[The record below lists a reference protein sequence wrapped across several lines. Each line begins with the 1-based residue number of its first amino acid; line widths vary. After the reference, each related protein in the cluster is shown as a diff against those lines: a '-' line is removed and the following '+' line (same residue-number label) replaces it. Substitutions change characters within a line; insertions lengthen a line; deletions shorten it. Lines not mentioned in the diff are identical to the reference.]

1 MEGKRVAKKN
11 KQKAPLVIRI
21 LLVICLVLAVIVAAC
36 YGFIYYFT
44 SKLGGT
50 GIDESKNQS
59 LEEILQAMGE
69 GESAGS
75 LAELLESA
83 DEETREAVSK
93 ADEDLKKQQNAEV
106 KVSKKITNYLLIGQ
120 DRRGSSGYGNADV
133 QILVSVNEDTGKIHL
148 TSLMRAM
155 YVTIP
160 GKSSGMLNWAF
171 PMGGPELAV
180 KTVEENFKVKID
192 HYACVD
198 FSIFKDVVDAVGG
211 VDLNLTYGEASF
223 INSQTGYQGAM
234 EGMNHLNGEQALAHA
249 RNRNLDNDFVRTSRQ
264 RDIVESIL
272 KSMRGLSVS
281 ELTNMANV
289 VLPAISTD
297 LADKPGQVTKILADA
312 PAMLKYDI
320 DQLMLPVENMEGK
333 TYTGITSIGGHE
345 MYLVDWENNLKTLE
359 DFING

>member
-11 KQKAPLVIRI
+11 KQKSPLAVRI
-21 LLVICLVLAVIVAAC
+21 LLVICLVLAIVIAAT

-50 GIDESKNQS
+50 GVDESKNQS
-59 LEEILQAMGE
+59 LEEILQASGE

-83 DEETREAVSK
+83 DEETKEALSK
-93 ADEDLKKQQNAEV
+93 ADEDLKKQQEAEV
-106 KVSKKITNYLLIGQ
+106 KVSKGITNYLLIGQ

-160 GKSSGMLNWAF
+160 GKSSGMLNWAY

-198 FSIFKDVVDAVGG
+198 FSIFEDLVNAVGG
-211 VDLNLTYGEASF
+211 VDLELTYNEASY
-223 INSQTGYQGAM
+223 INGETGRIELM
-234 EGMNHLNGEQALAHA
+234 EGLNRLDGEQALWHA
-249 RNRNLDNDFVRTSRQ
+249 RNRHIDNDFVRTSRQ

>member
-1 MEGKRVAKKN
+1 M
-11 KQKAPLVIRI
+11 VIRI
-21 LLVICLVLAVIVAAC
+21 LLVICLVLAIVVAAT

-50 GIDESKNQS
+50 GVDESKNQS
-59 LEEILQAMGE
+59 LEEILQASGE

-75 LAELLESA
+75 LSELLESA
-83 DEETREAVSK
+83 DEETKEALSK

-106 KVSKKITNYLLIGQ
+106 KERKEITNYLLIGQ

-198 FSIFKDVVDAVGG
+198 FSIFEDVVDAVGG
-211 VDLNLTYGEASF
+211 VDLNLTYSEAGF
-223 INSQTGYQGAM
+223 INSQTGYYEMM

-249 RNRNLDNDFVRTSRQ
+249 RNRHIDNDFVRTSRQ
-264 RDIVESIL
+264 RDIVEAII
-272 KSMRGLSVS
+272 KSLRGLSVS
-281 ELTNMANV
+281 ELTNLADV

-297 LADKPGQVTKILADA
+297 LADKPGQVTKILTSA

-320 DQLMLPVENMEGK
+320 DQLMLPVENMDGNS
-333 TYTGITSIGGHE
+333 YTGITNIGGHE
-345 MYLVDWENNLKTLE
+345 MYLVDWENNLRTLE